1 MEKVRETQKKYCSRA
16 MVAAILI
23 GLFFM
28 LAGYLPITKGLI
40 LGTLFSVINF
50 VLIGET
56 LPLRLGKP
64 KRKTFFISLGSILFR
79 YALLSIPLILA
90 VKFEQFNL
98 IAAVGGLF
106 AVQLVIFADHLFS
119 LLLSPQRKQIF

>member
-1 MEKVRETQKKYCSRA
+1 M
-16 MVAAILI
+16 MAAIII
-23 GLFFM
+23 GFLLM

-40 LGTLFSVINF
+40 LGTLFSVLNF

-56 LPLRLGKP
+56 LPLRLGRTKG
-64 KRKTFFISLGSILFR
+64 RTFFISLGSILFR
-79 YALLSIPLILA
+79 YALLAIPLFLA

-98 IAAVGGLF
+98 FAAVGGLF
-106 AVQLVIFADHLFS
+106 AVQLIILADHLFA